1 MTFFLRAAVAVK
13 VQASD
18 ARVAGYSTTSANYFF
33 LPAFFAGA
41 RLRQSQNVLNFT
53 ELRAQFPALAP
64 IAHPHNLMTVSNPG
78 VGVVLVPVHDL
89 ERRAIIVRR
98 SKTREVIPGYSS
110 SDPSQWIHY

>member
-1 MTFFLRAAVAVK
+1 VPGISIGDFFLRAAVAVK

-53 ELRAQFPALAP
+53 ELRAQFPRL
-64 IAHPHNLMTVSNPG
+64 L
-78 VGVVLVPVHDL
+78 
-89 ERRAIIVRR
+89 R
-98 SKTREVIPGYSS
+98 SHTRTI
-110 SDPSQWIHY
+110 